1 MTMGGGKLIWREVVI
16 QDPDGGR
23 IILWPHLPCI
33 LMPNQV
39 RSREIW
45 DGLALLLSTNDFLSM
60 KDDHLNE
67 RKSPGANVEA
77 AISSGTQFGKLLKEL
92 RELEIDGPHIPDP
105 EPMRLVTHAQNAR
118 GGLPIYLIEPDI
130 SEEKWVDWLSRSA
143 DMQVRISSLVSRLS
157 SNSRWRKDSAKAVS
171 KIHQDRVIDTEMGA
185 ASATCYSWNA
195 EEERVIG
202 RNLSEERDMRFA
214 SRIRGA
220 LADLRDSRV
229 DVDQS
234 SQPILMVPV
243 HQARLPMIEESI
255 LAWPDPELIRSM
267 E

>member
-1 MTMGGGKLIWREVVI
+1 MDDAQLIWRDVVI
-16 QDPDGGR
+16 EDPDGGK

-33 LMPNQV
+33 LMPKQI
-39 RSREIW
+39 RSRKIW
-45 DGLALLLSTNDFLSM
+45 DGLALLLSNNDFLSM
-60 KDDHLNE
+60 KDDDVNE
-67 RKSPGANVEA
+67 KKSPGANVEA
-77 AISSGTQFGKLLKEL
+77 AISSGTQFGKLLKIL
-92 RELEIDGPHIPDP
+92 RELDIDGPHIPDP

-143 DMQVRISSLVSRLS
+143 DMQVRISSLLSRLT
-157 SNSRWRKDSAKAVS
+157 SNRRWKKDSTEAIS
-171 KIHQDRVIDTEMGA
+171 KIRHDRVIDTEMGA
-185 ASATCYSWNA
+185 ASANCFSWNT

-220 LADLRDSRV
+220 LADLRNSRV
-229 DVDQS
+229 DVDES
-234 SQPILMVPV
+234 SQPLLMVPV
-243 HQARLPMIEESI
+243 HQARLPSIQESI
-255 LAWPDPELIRSM
+255 LAWPEPETIRRM

>member
-1 MTMGGGKLIWREVVI
+1 MPMDDSQLMWREVAI
-16 QDPDGGR
+16 EDPDGGK

-33 LMPNQV
+33 LMPNQT

-45 DGLALLLSTNDFLSM
+45 DGLALLLSNNDFLSM
-60 KDDHLNE
+60 KDDDMNE

-77 AISSGTQFGKLLKEL
+77 AISSGTQFGKLLKDL

-143 DMQVRISSLVSRLS
+143 DMQVKVSSLLSRLTS
-157 SNSRWRKDSAKAVS
+157 SRRWKKDSEKAVS
-171 KIHQDRVIDTEMGA
+171 KIQHDRVIDTEMGA
-185 ASATCYSWNA
+185 ASATCFSWNA

-202 RNLSEERDMRFA
+202 SNLSKERDMRFA

-229 DVDQS
+229 DVGES
-234 SQPILMVPV
+234 SQTLLMVPV
-243 HQARLPMIEESI
+243 HQARLSSIEESI
-255 LAWPDPELIRSM
+255 LAWPEPEPIRSM
-267 E
+267 